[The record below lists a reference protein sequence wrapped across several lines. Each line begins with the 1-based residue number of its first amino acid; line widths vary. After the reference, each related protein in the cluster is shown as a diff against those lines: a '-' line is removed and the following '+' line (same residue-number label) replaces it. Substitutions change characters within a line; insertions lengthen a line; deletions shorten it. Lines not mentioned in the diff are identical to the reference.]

1 MRLRA
6 NIGAALAPLLCGWLG
21 ETYGW
26 SYGFGAAGVGM
37 FLGLVVLV
45 LGVALLATDFYSDRL
60 SGSKRTFFIVLLFAY
75 AVYRSFRTYSL
86 LKTRKT
92 NEE

>member
-1 MRLRA
+1 MLWLLFFKNMR
-6 NIGAALAPLLCGWLG
+6 NITKLLVLW
-21 ETYGW
+21 
-26 SYGFGAAGVGM
+26 FGAIMV
-37 FLGLVVLV
+37 LVVLV
-45 LGVALLATDFYSDRL
+45 LGIALLTTNFYSDRL
-60 SGSKRTFFIVLLFAY
+60 SGSKRTFFIGLLFAY

>member
-1 MRLRA
+1 MERIFKFAGDNGLLVA
-6 NIGAALAPLLCGWLG
+6 FVFVGAIM
-21 ETYGW
+21 
-26 SYGFGAAGVGM
+26 V
-37 FLGLVVLV
+37 LVVLV
-45 LGVALLATDFYSDRL
+45 LGVALLTTDFYSDRL